1 MNYSTTYT
9 ATVVLL
15 LTAMANIFG
24 VEVMSEELQA
34 TVETLLVIGSS
45 IWILIERFKKG
56 GISAFGVR
64 K

>member
-1 MNYSTTYT
+1 
-9 ATVVLL
+9 
-15 LTAMANIFG
+15 MANIFG